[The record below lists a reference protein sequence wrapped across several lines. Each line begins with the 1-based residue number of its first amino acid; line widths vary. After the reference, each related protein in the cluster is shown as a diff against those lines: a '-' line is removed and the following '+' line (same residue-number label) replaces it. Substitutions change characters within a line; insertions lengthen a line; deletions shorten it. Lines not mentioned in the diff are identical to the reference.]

1 MALEI
6 AISVQLVSLLVAFAL
21 GKHLGSKCCDRTD
34 SSST

>member
-6 AISVQLVSLLVAFAL
+6 AISVQLVSILIAFAL
-21 GKHLGSKCCDRTD
+21 GKYLGSKCCDHTE